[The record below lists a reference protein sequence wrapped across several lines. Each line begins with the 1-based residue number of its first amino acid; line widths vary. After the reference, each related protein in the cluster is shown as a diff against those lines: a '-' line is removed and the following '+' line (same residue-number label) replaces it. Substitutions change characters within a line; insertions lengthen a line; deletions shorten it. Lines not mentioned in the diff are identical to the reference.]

1 MRSRTASVEGEIN
14 LPRGYEPVQGDQDA
28 PNRRENN
35 APRRTNPA
43 ITSDNIVAGKRT
55 RGSAH
60 AVYLSTFAVA
70 YLLTFASAINPV
82 QAQELHEPKKV
93 CLHRDHLPPPPKR
106 WSELERHPFGNRFK
120 RAGQAEIDDILRKGC
135 FKPEAHEEGVTE
147 GEILPLM
154 WVFTYKFDEDGYL
167 TKFKARLVVRGD
179 LQQVY
184 EDTYAATLAARI
196 FRFLVALMAAFGL
209 KAFQYDVLNAFLN
222 AEVNRKIYVQ
232 TPEGYVDQFGPLL
245 RLWRALYGLKEAP
258 LLWYNSL
265 CASLKKMGLKPVPGI
280 PCLFTNEK
288 LIVFFYIDDIVVLV
302 RPEDLEAHE
311 EFERALKN
319 RYEIRCLGKLSWF
332 LGIRVIHN
340 EEQRKVWLL
349 QDSFIDKVAASFKLQ
364 KKSGRYPATPLNEG
378 YIGPS
383 DEEPNAARTKEFQ
396 SLTGSL
402 VFISCITRPDVAKAH
417 SVLAQHL
424 QNPSQKH
431 LAAAKHVWE
440 YLIGTQYYSICATA
454 LRAESASYITEG
466 EAIEAGVEPLFF
478 GASDAAF
485 ADNLEMRRSSHGFMF
500 KLYGMPIDWKA
511 TVQRSVTKSTTE
523 AELMALSVAGAE
535 MEWWQRAFKSV
546 KFELEFTPQLWC
558 DNTATVGIVTKR
570 EDRLQTK
577 LRHVDT
583 HQMWLRQE
591 VEQKRIQ
598 VSWVPTDQM
607 PADGLTKILPRP
619 KHEGFVK
626 QLGLEDIQSRVTPRE
641 NEEAKKRVEL
651 SVWN

>member
-1 MRSRTASVEGEIN
+1 VFRSDTRYDGSAVYADLRVARTVKTVLDIADYEGEIEELEISELLELSAPLSLRSTQMSEEDGARDQLMDELLQQTAKANQGLPTPEGTPVGSLHLGGSSVSSATIGMRSRTASVEGEIN

-70 YLLTFASAINPV
+70 YLSTFASAINPV
-82 QAQELHEPKKV
+82 QARELHEPKKV

-196 FRFLVALMAAFGL
+196 FRFLVALMAAYCL

-265 CASLKKMGLKPVPGI
+265 CVSLKKMGLKPVPGI

-288 LIVFFYIDDIVVLV
+288 LIVFFYVDDIVVLV

-332 LGIRVIHN
+332 LGIRVIHK
-340 EEQRKVWLL
+340 EE
-349 QDSFIDKVAASFKLQ
+349 S
-364 KKSGRYPATPLNEG
+364 
-378 YIGPS
+378 
-383 DEEPNAARTKEFQ
+383 
-396 SLTGSL
+396 
-402 VFISCITRPDVAKAH
+402 
-417 SVLAQHL
+417 
-424 QNPSQKH
+424 
-431 LAAAKHVWE
+431 
-440 YLIGTQYYSICATA
+440 
-454 LRAESASYITEG
+454 
-466 EAIEAGVEPLFF
+466 
-478 GASDAAF
+478 
-485 ADNLEMRRSSHGFMF
+485 
-500 KLYGMPIDWKA
+500 
-511 TVQRSVTKSTTE
+511 
-523 AELMALSVAGAE
+523 
-535 MEWWQRAFKSV
+535 
-546 KFELEFTPQLWC
+546 
-558 DNTATVGIVTKR
+558 
-570 EDRLQTK
+570 
-577 LRHVDT
+577 
-583 HQMWLRQE
+583 
-591 VEQKRIQ
+591 
-598 VSWVPTDQM
+598 
-607 PADGLTKILPRP
+607 
-619 KHEGFVK
+619 
-626 QLGLEDIQSRVTPRE
+626 
-641 NEEAKKRVEL
+641 
-651 SVWN
+651 